1 MNRRDFIKLGGASL
15 MASSMFRLGQALANS
30 PAQDSDYKALV
41 CVFLY
46 GGMDNHDTIIPYDD
60 PSYTQWAGHRQSLLG
75 KYTRPRTQANL
86 LPIATPGRFDSR
98 RFALPP
104 ELAGLA
110 GLYQQNKVAVVGNVG
125 PLLRPVTASMIAQ
138 DTARLPAR
146 LFSHN
151 DQQSTWMSGA
161 AEGAQ
166 FGWGGLMN
174 DALMTQGL
182 TGNTPFNAITTADG
196 ALWLTGKQTAPY
208 HVSDGQAA
216 TIEALEEFDHH
227 PELIAHFSNQAQN
240 AQSLLQ
246 QDLTNA
252 INSAYE
258 ANSQFNA
265 AQANTTVTLPVFPA
279 TGLGRQLQ
287 TVGKSIAARQQ
298 LGASRQVYV
307 VAMGGFDTHSGQ
319 AQNLPK
325 LQTTLDS
332 ALVAFNN
339 AMESLGLSE
348 QVTLFTAS
356 DFGRTL
362 AINGDGTD
370 HGWAGHH
377 FVMGGAVNGGTI
389 FGDIPKSELNHELD
403 AGGGRLIPT
412 TSVDQYAASLG
423 QWMGLDTG
431 TLNGIF
437 PNLVHFNGPLS
448 LFK

>member
-1 MNRRDFIKLGGASL
+1 MNRRDFIKLSGASL
-15 MASSMFRLGQALANS
+15 MASSMFQLGQALANS
-30 PAQDSDYKALV
+30 PPQSGDYKALV

-46 GGMDNHDTIIPYDD
+46 GGMDNHDTIIPFDE
-60 PSYTQWAGHRQSLLG
+60 PSYAQWATHRQSLLG
-75 KYTRPRTQANL
+75 KYTTPRTLANL
-86 LPIATPGRFDSR
+86 LPIATPGRFGSR
-98 RFALPP
+98 RFALPA

-110 GLYQQNKVAVVGNVG
+110 SLYQQNKLAVIGNVG
-125 PLLRPVTASMIAQ
+125 PLLSPVTASMMAQ
-138 DTARLPAR
+138 DTARLPPR

-174 DALMTQGL
+174 DALMAQGL
-182 TGNTPFNAITTADG
+182 TSNTPFNAITTADG

-216 TIEALEEFDHH
+216 TIEALEEFDNH
-227 PELIAHFSNQAQN
+227 PELVAHFSSQPQN
-240 AQSLLQ
+240 AQNFLQ
-246 QDLTNA
+246 QDVTNA
-252 INSAYE
+252 INNGYQ

-265 AQANTTVTLPVFPA
+265 AQANTTVTLPDFP
-279 TGLGRQLQ
+279 TTSLGRQLQ
-287 TVGKSIAARQQ
+287 TVSKSIAARQQ

-325 LQTTLDS
+325 LHSALDG
-332 ALVAFNN
+332 ALVAFNT
-339 AMESLGLSE
+339 AMESLNLSE
-348 QVTLFTAS
+348 QVTVFTAS

-389 FGDIPKSELNHELD
+389 YGDIPQATLNHELD

-423 QWMGLDTG
+423 QWMGLDTSLLN
-431 TLNGIF
+431 TLF
-437 PNLVHFNGPLS
+437 PNLNNFSGPLS

>member
-1 MNRRDFIKLGGASL
+1 MNRRDFIKLSGASV
-15 MASSMFRLGQALANS
+15 MASSMFQLGQALANS
-30 PAQDSDYKALV
+30 PAQDNDYKALV

-46 GGMDNHDTIIPYDD
+46 GGMDNHDTIIPYDEA
-60 PSYTQWAGHRQSLLG
+60 SYAQWAGHRQSLLG
-75 KYTRPRTQANL
+75 KYKTPRTPANL
-86 LPIATPGRFDSR
+86 LPIATPGRFGSR
-98 RFALPP
+98 RFALPA
-104 ELAGLA
+104 EFAGLA
-110 GLYQQNKVAVVGNVG
+110 NLYQQNKLAVVGNVG
-125 PLLRPVTASMIAQ
+125 PLLSPVTAAMIAQ
-138 DTARLPAR
+138 DTARLPSR

-174 DALMTQGL
+174 DALMAQGH
-182 TGNTPFNAITTADG
+182 TANTPFNAITTADG

-216 TIEALEEFDHH
+216 TIEALEEFDDH
-227 PELIAHFSNQAQN
+227 PELVAHFSNQPQN
-240 AQSLLQ
+240 AQQFLQ
-246 QDLTNA
+246 QDVTNA
-252 INSAYE
+252 INNAYQ

-265 AQANTTVTLPVFPA
+265 AQVNTTVTLPEFPA
-279 TGLGRQLQ
+279 TSLGKQLQ
-287 TVGKSIAARQQ
+287 TVGNSIAARQQ

-307 VAMGGFDTHSGQ
+307 VAIGGFDTHSGQ

-325 LQTTLDS
+325 LQATLDS
-332 ALVAFNN
+332 ALVAFNT
-339 AMESLGLSE
+339 AMESLYLSD
-348 QVTLFTAS
+348 QVTVFTAS

-389 FGDIPKSELNHELD
+389 FGDIPNAELNHELD

-412 TSVDQYAASLG
+412 ISVDQYAASLG
-423 QWMGLDTG
+423 QWMGLDLG
-431 TLNGIF
+431 TLSGIF
-437 PNLVHFNGPLS
+437 PNLNNFNGPLS